1 MSKMRTKIFGV
12 IVTFVVFLMAAVLS
26 LSLPAA
32 QKVTAATGEIPYL
45 APVYDT
51 DGNITFDEN
60 GNVIMQEKT
69 IADGTYSVVTKNDSV
84 WGAGTTATADENGEY
99 WYVVNANVTRDSS
112 LEELVVNGK
121 VNLILCDSVTFNMSF
136 DAINVSEGNELTVY
150 GQMNGTGTLL
160 ANTNNS
166 SGVKGAGSGGNIT
179 SPNAGKITVNGGVI
193 SA

>member
-1 MSKMRTKIFGV
+1 MRTKIFGV

-136 DAINVSEGNELTVY
+136 DANNVSEGNELTVY
-150 GQMNGTGTLL
+150 GQ
-160 ANTNNS
+160 
-166 SGVKGAGSGGNIT
+166 
-179 SPNAGKITVNGGVI
+179 
-193 SA
+193 